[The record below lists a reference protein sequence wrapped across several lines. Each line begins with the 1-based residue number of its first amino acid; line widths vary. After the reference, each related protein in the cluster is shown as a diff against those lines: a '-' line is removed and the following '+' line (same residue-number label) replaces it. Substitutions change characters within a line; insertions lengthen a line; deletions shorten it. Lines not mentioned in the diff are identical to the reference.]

1 MRIVLLANPKSGVGR
16 GIDRA
21 NAFAQKLRAGGMSVN
36 VLETGPGSSRLLRS
50 GALKKAKA
58 LVVLGG
64 DGTLNHA
71 IDLARADR
79 VPIYHV
85 PMGNENLFAREFGMD
100 TSIERLDEACRAQ
113 RVLHADVGVANGRSF
128 ALMVSVGLDA
138 SVVHRVSKARK
149 SAIGHRAYVIP
160 GIQEITNPCL
170 PRLAITIDG
179 QRTIDGDRGIVIIA
193 NSRRYGVDLDPARHA
208 EIDDGLLDV
217 VFLPAKTRLGVL
229 GWAADLRMGWHL
241 KRRRLL
247 YKTGTSIRVESL
259 DPDQQA
265 PVQLDGEAPGVTP
278 AGDADDPASRTP
290 LEVRIEPGTLPV
302 LLPASAADRIQGPAE
317 SELTACVP

>member
-1 MRIVLLANPKSGVGR
+1 MLLANPKSGMGR

-21 NAFAQKLRAGGMSVN
+21 TAFAGALRAEGLSVN
-36 VLETGPGSSRLLRS
+36 VLEAGPASSRLLEDGVLR
-50 GALKKAKA
+50 KARA

-71 IDLARADR
+71 IDLACDDR

-100 TSIERLDEACRAQ
+100 GDIATLVEAVRAQ

-138 SVVHRVSKARK
+138 SVVHRVSKARRN
-149 SAIGHRAYVIP
+149 AIGHRAYVIP

-170 PRLAITIDG
+170 PRLAITVDG
-179 QRTIDGDRGIVIIA
+179 RRVVDGDRGIVVIA

-217 VFLPAKTRLGVL
+217 VFMPANTSLGVF
-229 GWAADLRMGWHL
+229 GWAVDLRLGWHL

-247 YKTGTSIRVESL
+247 YETGTRITVESL
-259 DPDQQA
+259 DNGKQA

-278 AGDADDPASRTP
+278 EGDADDPVSRTP
-290 LEVRIEPGTLPV
+290 LEVHIQPRSLPV
-302 LLPASAADRIQGPAE
+302 LLPASAAGRIQTEATGEPA
-317 SELTACVP
+317 ACAP